1 MASMNQ
7 QFKITKLAKDLSIKS
22 RDLVDVL
29 SQHGI
34 EAKTTQ
40 KALEPAEFDILFE
53 HLTRENQIT
62 DIGSYLDGVTHI
74 PSKIKEE
81 KPEAASEEKPAAKP
95 SEARSATS

>member
-40 KALEPAEFDILFE
+40 KALEPEEFDVLFE
-53 HLTRENQIT
+53 TLTRANQISN
-62 DIGSYLDGVTHI
+62 IGDYLDGKRPFLWHHYFELHYFKQFVKRLL
-74 PSKIKEE
+74 S
-81 KPEAASEEKPAAKP
+81 S
-95 SEARSATS
+95 RR